1 MHLVNAQQRAKLEVN
16 RRAFDHYNRNE
27 KTYREYATA
36 AIRFA
41 AQYPALNDQSRVVFV
56 QNMILSLDRGIWHL
70 GQPYMP
76 VEEIALIYALSVIG
90 HER

>member
-1 MHLVNAQQRAKLEVN
+1 MHLVNAQQRAKLEIN
-16 RRAFDHYNRNE
+16 RRALEHYNRNE
-27 KTYREYATA
+27 KTYKEYAAA

-41 AQYPALNDQSRVVFV
+41 SPYPALNEQSRVVFV
-56 QNMILSLDRGIWHL
+56 QNMILSLDRAIWQL
-70 GQPYMP
+70 GQPYMS